1 MDAITRNRPPHLGHN
16 SISILNTE
24 EQVVA
29 FADLLVVHSIS
40 PLRTRLASV
49 M

>member
-1 MDAITRNRPPHLGHN
+1 MFRQKSDTDGSESPFYE
-16 SISILNTE
+16 E